1 MEGNAKNYRKLLLK
15 LFHSVVHLVVVSV
28 TGVRLL

>member
-15 LFHSVVHLVVVSV
+15 LFHGVVHLVVVSV
-28 TGVRLL
+28 IGVRLL